1 MQKMFKVGSAWML
14 GAAIVAVM
22 FVATPKQAE
31 ARPPFVGVFAKQY
44 PALKDL
50 VKKSKCAVCHPKA
63 DNKKKKKRNDYG
75 MALGKAIGKANEK
88 DKAKVTAALVKIE
101 KEKSGAKG
109 KTFGD
114 LIKEGKLPGD
124 AK

>member
-31 ARPPFVGVFAKQY
+31 ARPPFAGVFAKQY
-44 PALKDL
+44 PGLKDM
-50 VKKSKCAVCHPKA
+50 VKKVKCAVCHPTA
-63 DNKKKKKRNDYG
+63 DNKKKKKRNNYG
-75 MALGKAIGKANEK
+75 MALAKAIGKKNEK
-88 DKAKVTAALVKIE
+88 DKTKVAAAMTKIE
-101 KEKSGAKG
+101 KEKSATKD

-114 LIKEGKLPGD
+114 LIKAGTLPGVN
-124 AK
+124 K

>member
-63 DNKKKKKRNDYG
+63 DNKKKKKRWTIRRIQQFTN
-75 MALGKAIGKANEK
+75 
-88 DKAKVTAALVKIE
+88 
-101 KEKSGAKG
+101 
-109 KTFGD
+109 
-114 LIKEGKLPGD
+114 
-124 AK
+124 